1 MTVASHNIEYVRRT
15 AFSGSIGNVMEWY
28 DFAVYAYLAPVL
40 SNLFFPSDDA
50 FISLM
55 ATFGTFAAGYI
66 SRPLGAIVFGHIGD
80 KIGRKP
86 VLILSVIVMGGA
98 TAGVGLLPTTEQIG
112 ASAAVML
119 VCLRIFQGLSVG
131 GEYTGASAFIVEHSP
146 PERRGFYA
154 SWIFSGSFF
163 GFLLGSAV
171 ATLFTS
177 FIDQATLTEGA
188 WRLPF
193 IGGGFIGI
201 VAFYFRSRIDEPES
215 VKDKTV
221 VDGIPLVVAL
231 RDHWRDMLRIAGL
244 TVTVNV
250 GFYLM
255 FVYAITFLTNKVHLS
270 NVAAM
275 TINTVCLIFV
285 AVFLLGFAILS
296 DKVGRKPVLYVG
308 TFGILLFSWPLFWLM
323 DHHNIVYVFFG
334 QFGFAVLF
342 AMVFSVN
349 AAVMPEILPHKVR
362 ISALSVSYNLT
373 LSIFGG
379 TAPIVALYL
388 VNRTDDDFSPVYYLM
403 GLAILSLVA
412 IFSISET
419 AGKTLRD

>member
-1 MTVASHNIEYVRRT
+1 MTVDSHNIAYVRRA
-15 AFSGSIGNVMEWY
+15 AFSGAVGNVMEWY
-28 DFAVYAYLAPVL
+28 DFAVYAYMAPVL

-55 ATFGTFAAGYI
+55 ATFGTFAAGYL
-66 SRPLGAIVFGHIGD
+66 SRPLGAIIFGHIGD
-80 KIGRKP
+80 KMGRKP

-98 TAGVGLLPTTEQIG
+98 TVGVGLLPTTEQIG
-112 ASAAVML
+112 VSAAIAL

-131 GEYTGASAFIVEHSP
+131 GEYTGSTAFVAEHAP
-146 PERRGFYA
+146 PKTRGFYA

-171 ATLFTS
+171 ATVFTN
-177 FIDQATLTEGA
+177 FIDQTTLNDWA
-188 WRLPF
+188 WRIPF
-193 IGGGFIGI
+193 IGGGIIGI
-201 VAFYFRSRIDEPES
+201 MAFYFRSQIDEPKNFKE
-215 VKDKTV
+215 KAV
-221 VDGIPLVVAL
+221 VEGFPLLVAL
-231 RDHWRDMLRIAGL
+231 RDHWLDMLRIAGL
-244 TVTVNV
+244 AVTVNV

-255 FVYAITFLTNKVHLS
+255 FVYAITFLTNNVHLS
-270 NVAAM
+270 NIAAM

-296 DKVGRKPVLYVG
+296 DKIGRKPVLLVG
-308 TFGILLFSWPLFWLM
+308 TFGILVFSWPLFWLM

-342 AMVFSVN
+342 SMLFAVN
-349 AAVMPEILPHKVR
+349 ASVMPEILSHKVR
-362 ISALSVSYNLT
+362 ISALSVAYNVT

-403 GLAILSLVA
+403 GLAIISLVA
-412 IFSISET
+412 VFSISET
-419 AGKTLRD
+419 AGKELRE

>member
-1 MTVASHNIEYVRRT
+1 MTAASYNTKYVRRT
-15 AFSGSIGNVMEWY
+15 AFSGAVGNVMEWY

-55 ATFGTFAAGYI
+55 ATFGTFAAGYV
-66 SRPLGAIVFGHIGD
+66 SRPLGAIIFGHIGD
-80 KIGRKP
+80 KMGRKP
-86 VLILSVIVMGGA
+86 VLILSVVVMGGA
-98 TAGVGLLPTTEQIG
+98 TVGVGLLPTTEQIG
-112 ASAAVML
+112 IYAAVAL

-131 GEYTGASAFIVEHSP
+131 GEYTGSAAFVAELSP
-146 PERRGFYA
+146 PEKRGFYA

-171 ATLFTS
+171 AAIFTN
-177 FIDQATLTEGA
+177 FIDEATLNGWA
-188 WRLPF
+188 WRIPF
-193 IGGGFIGI
+193 IGGGVIGI
-201 VAFYFRSRIDEPES
+201 MAFYFRSRIDEPES
-215 VKDKTV
+215 VKERTV
-221 VDGIPLVVAL
+221 VDGIPLLVAL
-231 RDHWRDMLRIAGL
+231 RDHWLDMLRIAGL
-244 TVTVNV
+244 AVTVNV

-270 NVAAM
+270 NIAAM
-275 TINTVCLIFV
+275 TINTVCLVFV

-296 DKVGRKPVLYVG
+296 DKVGRKPVLLVG
-308 TFGILLFSWPLFWLM
+308 TFGILFLSWPLFWLM

-342 AMVFSVN
+342 SMVFSVN
-349 AAVMPEILPHKVR
+349 AAVMPEILSRKVR
-362 ISALSVSYNLT
+362 ISALSVAYNVT

-388 VNRTDDDFSPVYYLM
+388 VNRTNDDFSPVYYLM
-403 GLAILSLVA
+403 GLAVLSLVA

-419 AGKTLRD
+419 AGKKLRD